1 MSLVARN
8 TPNIAQRRELFCRTY
23 AATWD
28 IAEAAKACNYAM
40 NHAIKLLHAPEII
53 HRIAVLN
60 ARNLKAA
67 DITAQRVL
75 LELARVG
82 FSDIRKIVD
91 ADGRLKQLIDLDDD
105 TAASISGIEV
115 EQRME
120 SELVE
125 DLATGEMVKRMS
137 PVITTKIKKSDKV
150 AALNILAKHFKLVGD
165 EGDGVN
171 ALASALADRLQ
182 SARRRVVNSQE
193 IEDARIIDNDPAHVL
208 QRGGEGVSQPRDGD
222 RADPEGLRNDGSAAL
237 AVRE

>member
-1 MSLVARN
+1 M
-8 TPNIAQRRELFCRTY
+8 
-23 AATWD
+23 
-28 IAEAAKACNYAM
+28 
-40 NHAIKLLHAPEII
+40 
-53 HRIAVLN
+53 AV
-60 ARNLKAA
+60 
-67 DITAQRVL
+67 
-75 LELARVG
+75 
-82 FSDIRKIVD
+82 S
-91 ADGRLKQLIDLDDD
+91 KQLIDLDDD
-105 TAASISGIEV
+105 TAAAISGIEV
-115 EQRME
+115 ESRIE
-120 SELVE
+120 SEMVE

-193 IEDARIIDNDPAHVL
+193 IEDARIIDNDPAPVL

-222 RADPEGLRNDGSAAL
+222 RADPEGLRNDGGATL